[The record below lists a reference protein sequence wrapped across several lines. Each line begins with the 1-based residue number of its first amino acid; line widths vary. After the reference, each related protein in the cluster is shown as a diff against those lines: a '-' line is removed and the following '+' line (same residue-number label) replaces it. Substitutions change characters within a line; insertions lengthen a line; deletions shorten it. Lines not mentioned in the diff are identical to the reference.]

1 MYNKIIIVVLVIV
14 SIVFLITYIE
24 PLTKCKK
31 EGFNA
36 KKNYLDGV
44 DVIYWINLDRST
56 DRRQRMEAMFQD
68 PVFYNVPIIRI
79 KAVDGKASNIDTI
92 LNANF
97 EGMQPDNFTK
107 VEYACT
113 LSHIN
118 AIREFSK
125 TNYKTALIME
135 DDMTLEY
142 KPYWKKSVKQIMNNA
157 PSDWEIIMLTY
168 IIRQIPKNI
177 YTKHNNNISGT
188 GAYIINKS
196 ATKNILNLTTN
207 NIYKLNNKSLHVAD
221 SFIYNYNNTYVYKYP
236 LFIYKDDQES
246 TIHQSHVNNIH
257 NPSKTLINKLY
268 NI

>member
-1 MYNKIIIVVLVIV
+1 MYNKILIVVLVIV
-14 SIVFLITYIE
+14 SIVFLITYIK
-24 PLTKCKK
+24 PLTQCKK

-97 EGMQPDNFTK
+97 EGMQPDKFTK

-142 KPYWKKSVKQIMNNA
+142 KPYWKKSVKQVMNNA
-157 PSDWEIIMLTY
+157 PSDWEILSLTY
-168 IIRQIPKNI
+168 ITNKLPKDLYSPSINM
-177 YTKHNNNISGT
+177 YSA
-188 GAYIINKS
+188 GAYIIKNNGLSIFDNKVKLKPNMQHTS
-196 ATKNILNLTTN
+196 DNYVFNI
-207 NIYKLNNKSLHVAD
+207 IK
-221 SFIYNYNNTYVYKYP
+221 TYFYKYP
-236 LFIYKDDQES
+236 MFIYAYNEQS
-246 TIHQSHVNNIH
+246 TIHQEHVNAFH
-257 NPSKTLINKLY
+257 DKSKSKINKY
-268 NI
+268 IYKVY